1 MTMLL
6 SNAASSALLAPT
18 PADGA
23 RLALQLV
30 DELAHAW
37 DSAIPANADPAEYLK
52 HAESRRPDAS
62 TLLAMQY
69 SLVAAANN
77 YWRK

>member
-1 MTMLL
+1 MLL
-6 SNAASSALLAPT
+6 STSASSALLAPT

-23 RLALQLV
+23 RLALQLA

-37 DSAIPANADPAEYLK
+37 DSAIPSKRDPAEYLR
-52 HAESRRPDAS
+52 HSESRRPDAA
-62 TLLAMQY
+62 TLLAIQY
-69 SLVAAANN
+69 GLVAAANN